1 MYLKTAKEIKKLFK
15 KVFNFCTMSPFENDY
30 LHQDLQQRI
39 NQIKEENSKKIIKEV
54 IKPNIQK
61 QFFNDTNMLMP
72 DKQALEMAVN
82 IFIYA
87 KEQGRIDE
95 LNNIVD
101 NYEVL

>member
-1 MYLKTAKEIKKLFK
+1 MIKKLFK